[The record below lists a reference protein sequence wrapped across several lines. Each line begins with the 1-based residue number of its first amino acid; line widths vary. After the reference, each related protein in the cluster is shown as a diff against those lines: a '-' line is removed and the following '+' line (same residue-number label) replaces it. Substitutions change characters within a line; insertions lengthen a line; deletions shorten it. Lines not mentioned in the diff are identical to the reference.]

1 MGLEE
6 NNRKR
11 KFNETPEPAGEV
23 KKHRGHSFVIQKHHA
38 TRLHYDFRLEMEGVL
53 RSWAI
58 PKGPSLNPAEK
69 RLAMETEDHPIDY
82 GDFEGVIPKGN
93 YGAGNVIIWDNG
105 TYEMVDPDTPE
116 KGWKKGKLHFVLHG
130 TKLHGEW
137 VLVRGSREPR
147 QWIFFKVR
155 DPYASSSSDITKE
168 RPESVVSGRLI
179 DEIGE
184 RSRSKQWVTPI
195 ERELEQYGM
204 KKAGRAPIPKNIQ
217 PMLATLSEK
226 PFRNDDWL
234 FELKL
239 DGMRAIAVKNG
250 TRLELWTR
258 NARSLANRFPTLAQA
273 LEDLPVDTV
282 VLDGEIVA
290 LDEKGHSHFHLIQ
303 PRIHL
308 SRGKDIAMADEQI
321 PVYFYAFDLLYLNGY
336 NLIKFP
342 LIERKAVLG
351 QLIPENDGW
360 IRYADHI
367 EGDGVTFFEAVS
379 KRGLEGIVAKL
390 KKSEYQQTRSRYWLK
405 IKTQMTDH
413 FVVGGFTAP
422 EGTRKLFGALLL
434 GLYSNSS
441 LIYVGRTGGGFD
453 DRMLAQAYD
462 EVKPLVTETCPFKEV
477 PAEVRKST
485 WIQPQLVCEVR
496 FNEWTSDRKL
506 RAPIF
511 QGFRDDVDPE
521 QCRLEESI
529 PRPSPGPSG
538 HPLQRESRGQT
549 PISATQEMGVCPRV
563 SRIEFTNLD
572 KVFWPED
579 GYTKGDLI
587 EYYDKI
593 SPFLISHLLDRPL
606 VFERFP
612 DGIYG
617 QSFYQK
623 YAPGYTPEWIRTEE
637 IWSEDVQRSIRY
649 FIGASREQLL
659 YIANTGNIQ
668 QNPWMSRVQHLD
680 YPDYLVFDLDPV
692 EAPFGSVQ
700 KVALTLKET
709 LDELGLRGYPKTS
722 GASGIHVHL
731 PVLETTYTYEDV
743 RIFAEAIASIVVQ
756 RAPEYAT
763 IERVVRRRKPHHVYV
778 DYLQNIRGK
787 TVASVYSPL
796 PRAGAPVST
805 PLKWEE
811 LKRKMDPA
819 EFTIKTIFKRLD
831 KFGDLF
837 EKALTDRQDISGF
850 LETLATKRHKKSSHQ
865 RNEADT
871 APRST

>member
-6 NNRKR
+6 YKRKR

-130 TKLHGEW
+130 RKLHGEW

-147 QWIFFKVR
+147 QWIFFKIR
-155 DPYASSSSDITKE
+155 DEHASTETDITQTQ
-168 RPESVVSGRLI
+168 PESIISGNLV
-179 DEIGE
+179 DEVGQTT
-184 RSRSKQWVTPI
+184 RTKQWVTPI
-195 ERELEQYGM
+195 ERELERFEM
-204 KKAGRAPIPKNIQ
+204 KKQGRSPVPKNIQ
-217 PMLATLSEK
+217 PMLATLVEK
-226 PFRNDDWL
+226 PFNGESWL

-239 DGMRAIAVKNG
+239 DGMRAVVVKDG
-250 TRLELWTR
+250 SKVEMWTR
-258 NARSLANRFPTLAQA
+258 NAKSLTPRFPTLASA
-273 LEDLPVDTV
+273 VSSLPVDTA
-282 VLDGEIVA
+282 VLDGEVVA
-290 LDEKGHSHFHLIQ
+290 LDESGRAHFGLIQ

-308 SRGKDIAMADEQI
+308 SRAKDIAEADRQI

-336 NLIKFP
+336 NLMKFP
-342 LIERKAVLG
+342 LIERKAVLRK
-351 QLIPENDGW
+351 LIPDNAGW
-360 IRYADHI
+360 IRFADHV
-367 EGDGVTFFEAVS
+367 EETGVEFFKAVE
-379 KRGLEGIVAKL
+379 KHGLEGVVAKQ
-390 KKSEYQQTRSRYWLK
+390 KNSEYQQGRSKYWQK
-405 IKTQMTDH
+405 IKTLQTDH
-413 FVVGGFTAP
+413 FVIGGFTPP
-422 EGTRKLFGALLL
+422 EGSRKYFGALLL
-434 GLYSNSS
+434 GLYRNGD
-441 LIYVGRTGGGFD
+441 LVHVGRTGGGFD
-453 DRMLAQAYD
+453 DRTLA
-462 EVKPLVTETCPFKEV
+462 EVARTLKPLVTKRRPFKEV
-477 PAEVRKST
+477 PAEVRTAT
-485 WIQPQLVCEVR
+485 WVEPKLVCEVR
-496 FNEWTSDRKL
+496 FNEWTSDKKL

-511 QGFRDDVDPE
+511 QGFRDDIDPKD
-521 QCRLEESI
+521 CRLDDSL
-529 PRPSPGPSG
+529 PRP
-538 HPLQRESRGQT
+538 PLPLGEAAR
-549 PISATQEMGVCPRV
+549 SAGEG
-563 SRIEFTNLD
+563 RIQFTNLD

-593 SPFLISHLLDRPL
+593 SPYIIPHLLDRPL

-612 DGIYG
+612 NGIHG

-623 YAPGYTPEWIRTEE
+623 DAPDHTPDWIRTQE
-637 IWSEDVQRSIRY
+637 IYSEDVDRDIRY
-649 FIGASREQLL
+649 FIGADREQLL

-680 YPDYLVFDLDPV
+680 NPDYLVFDLDPV
-692 EAPFGSVQ
+692 EAPFSTVQ
-700 KVALTLKET
+700 EVALVLKET
-709 LDELGLRGYPKTS
+709 LDELGLRSYPKTS

-731 PVLETTYTYEDV
+731 PVLENTFTYEDV
-743 RIFAEAIASIVVQ
+743 RIFAEAIASIVVK
-756 RAPEYAT
+756 RSPEYAT
-763 IERVVRRRKPHHVYV
+763 IERVVRKRKSHEVYV

-787 TVASVYSPL
+787 TVASVYSPR
-796 PRAGAPVST
+796 PRPRAPVST

-811 LKRKMDPA
+811 LKRPVDPM
-819 EFTIKTIFKRLD
+819 EFTIKTVFKRLN
-831 KFGDLF
+831 KLGDLF

-850 LETLATKRHKKSSHQ
+850 LEGLKDRRKGRKQ
-865 RNEADT
+865 KL
-871 APRST
+871 

>member
-6 NNRKR
+6 YKRKR
-11 KFNETPEPAGEV
+11 KFNRTPEPAGEV
-23 KKHRGHSFVIQKHHA
+23 KKTSGNSFVIQKHRA

-58 PKGPSLNPAEK
+58 PKGPTFNPDEK
-69 RLAMETEDHPIDY
+69 RLAVETEDHPMDY
-82 GDFEGVIPKGN
+82 GDFEGIIPAGN
-93 YGAGNVIIWDNG
+93 YGAGKVIIWDNG
-105 TYEMVDPDTPE
+105 TYEMVDPETPGE
-116 KGWKKGKLHFVLHG
+116 GWRKGKLHFVLRG
-130 TKLHGEW
+130 KKLKGEW
-137 VLVRGSREPR
+137 VLVRGSREPK

-226 PFRNDDWL
+226 PFRNNDWL

-308 SRGKDIAMADEQI
+308 SRAKDIATADEQI
-321 PVYFYAFDLLYLNGY
+321 PVYFYAFDLLYINGY
-336 NLIKFP
+336 NLMKFP
-342 LIERKAVLG
+342 LMERKAVLR

-360 IRYADHI
+360 IRFADHI
-367 EGDGVTFFEAVS
+367 EGDGTRFFEAVS
-379 KRGLEGIVAKL
+379 RRGLEGIVAKL
-390 KKSEYQQTRSRYWLK
+390 KTSEYQQTRSKYWLK
-405 IKTQMTDH
+405 IKTQHTDH
-413 FVVGGFTAP
+413 FVVGGFTPP
-422 EGTRKLFGALLL
+422 EGTRKYFGALLL
-434 GLYSNSS
+434 GLYNNSG
-441 LIYVGRTGGGFD
+441 LIYVGRAGGGFD
-453 DRMLAQAYD
+453 DRMLAEAYA
-462 EVKPLVTETCPFKEV
+462 EVKPLVTKKCPFKEV
-477 PAEVRKST
+477 PAEVRKAT
-485 WIQPQLVCEVR
+485 WVHPQLVCEVR

-506 RAPIF
+506 RAPVF
-511 QGFRDDVDPE
+511 QGFRDDIDPE
-521 QCRLEESI
+521 QCRLEDTI
-529 PRPSPGPSG
+529 PEDSSRNSRPTITPTLPS
-538 HPLQRESRGQT
+538 T
-549 PISATQEMGVCPRV
+549 
-563 SRIEFTNLD
+563 RIEFTNLD
-572 KVFWPED
+572 KIFWPED

-593 SPFLISHLLDRPL
+593 SPVLVPHLLDRPL

-623 YAPGYTPEWIRTEE
+623 DAPDYTPDWIRTEE
-637 IWSEDVQRSIRY
+637 IWSADVQRSIRY
-649 FIGASREQLL
+649 FIGADREQLS
-659 YIANTGNIQ
+659 YVANMGNIQ
-668 QNPWMSRVQHLD
+668 QNPWMSRLQHLD

-692 EAPFGSVQ
+692 EAPFSTVQ
-700 KVALTLKET
+700 AVAIVLKEV
-709 LDELGLRGYPKTS
+709 LDGFTCICRSWRKCLRMKTCAFS
-722 GASGIHVHL
+722 QKRSRPL
-731 PVLETTYTYEDV
+731 L
-743 RIFAEAIASIVVQ
+743 SN
-756 RAPEYAT
+756 
-763 IERVVRRRKPHHVYV
+763 VRRSWRPSSASSSGERRTMSTWTFSRTSAGR
-778 DYLQNIRGK
+778 LSLRSIRPARGK
-787 TVASVYSPL
+787 
-796 PRAGAPVST
+796 
-805 PLKWEE
+805 E
-811 LKRKMDPA
+811 LQSRRP
-819 EFTIKTIFKRLD
+819 
-831 KFGDLF
+831 
-837 EKALTDRQDISGF
+837 
-850 LETLATKRHKKSSHQ
+850 
-865 RNEADT
+865 
-871 APRST
+871 